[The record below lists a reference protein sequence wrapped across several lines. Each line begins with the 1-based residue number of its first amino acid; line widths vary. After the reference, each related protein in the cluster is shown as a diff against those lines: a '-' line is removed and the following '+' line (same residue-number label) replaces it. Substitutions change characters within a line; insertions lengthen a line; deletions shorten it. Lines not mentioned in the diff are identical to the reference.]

1 MKVHLYLPPERD
13 HDAMCDRYKHIMTTI
28 DHDSEEIEEKRI
40 YIQYQDDFKPER
52 ELPYAKINGKIKS
65 FDNFWE
71 EVIGE
76 KKLDTGEEN
85 D

>member
-1 MKVHLYLPPERD
+1 
-13 HDAMCDRYKHIMTTI
+13 MTTV
-28 DHDSEEIEEKRI
+28 DHDSDEIEEKRI

-52 ELPYAKINGKIKS
+52 ELPYGKINGKVKS